1 MRAKDFITEGAS
13 MNAYHKHPKDDKLWT
28 FPDSYADDTSVESP
42 YMSNASTVSYTH
54 LTLPTT
60 LGV

>member
-28 FPDSYADDTSVESP
+28 FPDEYADCLLYTSDAADE
-42 YMSNASTVSYTH
+42 
-54 LTLPTT
+54 
-60 LGV
+60 